1 MWVIGLQ
8 VGVSTTFVVPWSV
21 DTATLTPTGM
31 TVGVDQQR
39 HELSLEVCAQFP
51 RGLESRQLESR
62 PKKGARK
69 EQDWLLKC
77 LQGERACPLAA

>member
-8 VGVSTTFVVPWSV
+8 VGESTTFVVPWSV
-21 DTATLTPTGM
+21 DAATLTPTGM

-51 RGLESRQLESR
+51 RGWKAVSSKAD
-62 PKKGARK
+62 PRK
-69 EQDWLLKC
+69 EQHWILKC

>member
-1 MWVIGLQ
+1 MGLQ
-8 VGVSTTFVVPWSV
+8 VGDSTTFVVPWSV
-21 DTATLTPTGM
+21 DAATLTPTGM

-62 PKKGARK
+62 PKKGATLDI
-69 EQDWLLKC
+69 EVSA
-77 LQGERACPLAA
+77 G